1 MMTNAPTFA
10 SSSASNGAAVS
21 WRPMMPSDLAA
32 VSAIA
37 ARVHPEYPEDDAV
50 FAERLALY
58 PAGCLV
64 LMNVTEA
71 LGYLISHPWYLGRPP
86 ALNALLGAL
95 PAPATTYY
103 LHDLALLPDARG
115 SGAAAAIVATLIRHA
130 ADQRHQ
136 NISLVAV
143 NNSVQFWLRQGFRI
157 HDDAAL
163 TARLSSYDAQARYLL
178 RELDDPQR

>member
-1 MMTNAPTFA
+1 MT
-10 SSSASNGAAVS
+10 
-21 WRPMMPSDLAA
+21 PSDLAA

-58 PAGCLV
+58 PAGCFV
-64 LMNVTEA
+64 LANNTET
-71 LGYLISHPWYLGRPP
+71 LGYLISHPWHLGRPP
-86 ALNALLGAL
+86 ALNARLGAL
-95 PAPATTYY
+95 PAPASTYY
-103 LHDLALLPDARG
+103 VHDLALLPTARG
-115 SGAAAAIVATLIRHA
+115 TGAARAIIATLIRLA
-130 ADQRHQ
+130 AEQRHR

-143 NNSVQFWLRQGFRI
+143 NNSVQFWQRQGFGI

-178 RELDDPQR
+178 RELDAPQR

>member
-1 MMTNAPTFA
+1 MN
-10 SSSASNGAAVS
+10 
-21 WRPMMPSDLAA
+21 PSDLAA

-37 ARVHPEYPEDDAV
+37 ARVHPDYPEDDAV

-58 PAGCLV
+58 PAGCFV
-64 LMNVTEA
+64 RANGIEA
-71 LGYLISHPWYLGRPP
+71 QGYLISHPWHLGRPP

-103 LHDLALLPDARG
+103 VHDLALLPEARG
-115 SGAAAAIVATLIRHA
+115 SGAAAAIVTTLVGHA
-130 ADQRHQ
+130 RARQHH

-143 NNSVQFWLRQGFRI
+143 NNSVQFWQSHGFRI

-163 TARLSSYDAQARYLL
+163 TAKLASYDAQACYMV
-178 RELDDPQR
+178 RELEHPQR